1 MRPKFMYAKYFLS
14 SKNWKHKY
22 FISLSFY
29 KAKLGGRVAQVMPE
43 NCPHSNSR
51 AWKQISL
58 KPMCNVM
65 SMQIFH
71 FPNEP
76 PLSLSAV
83 WLLRLSLSEGK
94 HSPVLAH
101 LQVKLIDHKFFP
113 RTFLNGSA
121 CHWGGGHYVSELCG
135 VLSGVHRPSMFQLRS
150 WHCLVLVTDPCNELR
165 SRGGCLDFCD

>member
-1 MRPKFMYAKYFLS
+1 MHLFVSIHLWSQILNGNIRGSAAAQSMNGFINCNSWKLISIERLRCSEIKNGMTDNSISVMTPMRPKFMYAKYFLS

-83 WLLRLSLSEGK
+83 WLLRLSQRRKTLS
-94 HSPVLAH
+94 S
-101 LQVKLIDHKFFP
+101 F
-113 RTFLNGSA
+113 GSFTSKVN
-121 CHWGGGHYVSELCG
+121 W
-135 VLSGVHRPSMFQLRS
+135 P
-150 WHCLVLVTDPCNELR
+150 
-165 SRGGCLDFCD
+165 